1 MDWNEYL
8 KPELSV
14 LIPVL
19 YLVGAAL
26 KKTSVGDWRI
36 PFLLGG
42 GGILLAALYLLS
54 TAFPGNGPQLFALLF
69 SAVTQGI
76 LGAAGA
82 VYANNLLNSIPSG
95 KKRIRMRILKQIYQ
109 AFYTLFCCIY
119 EI

>member
-1 MDWNEYL
+1 MDWNAYL

-19 YLVGAAL
+19 YLIGAAL
-26 KKTSVGDWRI
+26 KKTSIGNWRI

-54 TAFPGNGPQLFALLF
+54 SACPDNGPQLFALLF

-82 VYANNLLNSIPSG
+82 VYANNLL
-95 KKRIRMRILKQIYQ
+95 KQYTKRKEEEQD
-109 AFYTLFCCIY
+109 ADS
-119 EI
+119 

>member
-1 MDWNEYL
+1 ME
-8 KPELSV
+8 
-14 LIPVL
+14 
-19 YLVGAAL
+19 
-26 KKTSVGDWRI
+26 RI

-82 VYANNLLNSIPSG
+82 VYANNLLKQYS
-95 KKRIRMRILKQIYQ
+95 KRKEEDQD
-109 AFYTLFCCIY
+109 ADT
-119 EI
+119 

>member
-42 GGILLAALYLLS
+42 GGILLTALYLLS

-82 VYANNLLNSIPSG
+82 VYANNLLKQYS
-95 KKRIRMRILKQIYQ
+95 KRKEGDQD
-109 AFYTLFCCIY
+109 ADT
-119 EI
+119 

>member
-8 KPELSV
+8 KPKLSV

-82 VYANNLLNSIPSG
+82 VYANNLLKQYS
-95 KKRIRMRILKQIYQ
+95 KRKEEDQD
-109 AFYTLFCCIY
+109 ADT
-119 EI
+119 

>member
-42 GGILLAALYLLS
+42 GGILLAALLS
-54 TAFPGNGPQLFALLF
+54 TAFPGNGPQFFALLF

-82 VYANNLLNSIPSG
+82 VYANNLLKQYS
-95 KKRIRMRILKQIYQ
+95 KRKEEDQD
-109 AFYTLFCCIY
+109 ADT
-119 EI
+119 

>member
-42 GGILLAALYLLS
+42 GGILLAALDCCRPPSPATDRSSLRCC
-54 TAFPGNGPQLFALLF
+54 FP
-69 SAVTQGI
+69 
-76 LGAAGA
+76 
-82 VYANNLLNSIPSG
+82 
-95 KKRIRMRILKQIYQ
+95 R
-109 AFYTLFCCIY
+109 
-119 EI
+119 

>member
-1 MDWNEYL
+1 MDWNAYL

-19 YLVGAAL
+19 YLIGAAL
-26 KKTSVGDWRI
+26 KKTSIGNWRI

-54 TAFPGNGPQLFALLF
+54 SAFPDNGPQLFALF

-82 VYANNLLNSIPSG
+82 VYANNLL
-95 KKRIRMRILKQIYQ
+95 KQYTKRKEEEQD
-109 AFYTLFCCIY
+109 ADS
-119 EI
+119 

>member
-19 YLVGAAL
+19 YLVGEAL

-54 TAFPGNGPQLFALLF
+54 TAFPGNGPQFFALLF

-82 VYANNLLNSIPSG
+82 VYANNLLKQYS
-95 KKRIRMRILKQIYQ
+95 KRKEEDQD
-109 AFYTLFCCIY
+109 ADT
-119 EI
+119 